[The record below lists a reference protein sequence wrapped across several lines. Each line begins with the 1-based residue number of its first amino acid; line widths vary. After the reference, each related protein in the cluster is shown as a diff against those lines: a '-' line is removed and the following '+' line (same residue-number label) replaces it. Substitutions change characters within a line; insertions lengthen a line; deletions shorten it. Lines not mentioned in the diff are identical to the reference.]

1 MRQRVWCWTFA
12 FLLISLLCQAQKL
25 PSRLTNQDVIDLV
38 SLGFSDD
45 VIIDKIHASQN
56 AEFETSV
63 SALRTL
69 KAAKV
74 SDAVIRA
81 MINARAAV
89 TPPSNA
95 LATPLKSE
103 LSKEVGVYVVLSG
116 IMTELQPEIVN
127 WQTGGFVK
135 THALHRERRC
145 QRKDSRASERDPAT
159 GAG

>member
-12 FLLISLLCQAQKL
+12 FLLISLPCQAQKL

-81 MINARAAV
+81 MINTRAAV

-95 LATPLKSE
+95 LATGSVSP
-103 LSKEVGVYVVLSG
+103 
-116 IMTELQPEIVN
+116 
-127 WQTGGFVK
+127 
-135 THALHRERRC
+135 
-145 QRKDSRASERDPAT
+145 
-159 GAG
+159 